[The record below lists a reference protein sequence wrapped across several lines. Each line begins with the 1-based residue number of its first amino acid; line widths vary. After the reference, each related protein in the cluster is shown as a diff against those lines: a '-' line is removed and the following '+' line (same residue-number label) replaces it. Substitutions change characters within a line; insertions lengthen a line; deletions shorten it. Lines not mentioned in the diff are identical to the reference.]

1 MEKRVRSPNY
11 PSMSLAE
18 AIQRAALVYK
28 NQHTHGAPREVVAK
42 SMGYNSLN
50 GASATSISAL
60 IKYGLLEG
68 RGDEIKISDRAMCI
82 LHPQSPEEKAEAI
95 RQAAR
100 EPELFRDLAERFPG
114 RMPAEDVLRNYL
126 IRNGFA
132 PAAVSSVI
140 LAYRET
146 CEFAEREA
154 GAYDSGSVPVST
166 EAPAMHSTPQ
176 SHSAAPTPNAGK
188 SLYNQFD
195 ERNVARYDFEGGGF
209 VRISVGGAIETEQ
222 ALSMAE
228 TLIDL
233 KRKEIEARNEKTKNS
248 GPVETNSGD
257 EVEYDA

>member
-154 GAYDSGSVPVST
+154 GAYDSGPVPVST

-176 SHSAAPTPNAGK
+176 SHSTAPAPNTGK
-188 SLYNQFD
+188 PVYNQSD

-209 VRISVGGAIETEQ
+209 VRISVGGPIETEQ

-228 TLIDL
+228 TLIGL
-233 KRKEIEARNEKTKNS
+233 KRAEIEARNERARNTLPSDANS
-248 GPVETNSGD
+248 SD
-257 EVEYDA
+257 ESEYDA

>member
-1 MEKRVRSPNY
+1 
-11 PSMSLAE
+11 
-18 AIQRAALVYK
+18 
-28 NQHTHGAPREVVAK
+28 
-42 SMGYNSLN
+42 MGYNSLN

-154 GAYDSGSVPVST
+154 GAYDSGPVPVST

-176 SHSAAPTPNAGK
+176 SHSTAPAPNTGK
-188 SLYNQFD
+188 PVYNQSD

-209 VRISVGGAIETEQ
+209 VRISVGGPIETEQ

-228 TLIDL
+228 TLIGL
-233 KRKEIEARNEKTKNS
+233 KRAEIEARNERARNTLPSDANS
-248 GPVETNSGD
+248 SD
-257 EVEYDA
+257 ESEYDA

>member
-1 MEKRVRSPNY
+1 MKRKKLFRPNKSGGFPCLSAAEHVSNGCHGKWRRRWDSNPRDLHSPAV
-11 PSMSLAE
+11 LKT
-18 AIQRAALVYK
+18 AAFD
-28 NQHTHGAPREVVAK
+28 R
-42 SMGYNSLN
+42 
-50 GASATSISAL
+50 SATPPKAL
-60 IKYGLLEG
+60 TKARFCSRVSNRSRNGPFCY
-68 RGDEIKISDRAMCI
+68 RA
-82 LHPQSPEEKAEAI
+82 

-154 GAYDSGSVPVST
+154 GAYDSGPVPVST

-176 SHSAAPTPNAGK
+176 SHSTAPAPNTGK
-188 SLYNQFD
+188 PVYNQSD

-209 VRISVGGAIETEQ
+209 VRISVGGPIETEQ

-228 TLIDL
+228 TLIGL
-233 KRKEIEARNEKTKNS
+233 KRAEIEARNERARNTLPSDANS
-248 GPVETNSGD
+248 SD
-257 EVEYDA
+257 ESEYDA

>member
-1 MEKRVRSPNY
+1 
-11 PSMSLAE
+11 MSLAE

-154 GAYDSGSVPVST
+154 GAYDSGPVPVST

-176 SHSAAPTPNAGK
+176 SHSTAPAPNTGK
-188 SLYNQFD
+188 PVYNQSD

-209 VRISVGGAIETEQ
+209 VRISVGGPIETEQ

-228 TLIDL
+228 TLIGL
-233 KRKEIEARNEKTKNS
+233 KRAEIEARNERARNTLPSDANS
-248 GPVETNSGD
+248 SD
-257 EVEYDA
+257 ESEYDA